1 MVKLLREGIS
11 ILITHTPFWLKVLS
25 CKAKVLGFTLSLFCK
40 RTMSTRWADLSRADK
55 LVKMECARLKIPCPP
70 FMPKPDKIAEM
81 ECARMKIP
89 CPPSKPVPKGG
100 APIASPSASSNGWTP
115 SLRASSAP
123 PKKGRVVLTPGPR
136 ASSDVRNNPKA
147 EPAAPPKKE
156 KKQRTLEQKMAKKA
170 KNLKGSLRRAG
181 KLPVSS
187 VDPPSTEHHRSAMA
201 MADTSGDMD
210 VDAGKTASTPEKP
223 AASRKKSSPRTS
235 RSRHPSRSSSGSR
248 SSTSYSEE
256 DGEVS
261 KEKKEEKAEKKVEV
275 LPPQAIGSAEV
286 EVQTA
291 ETAELLKGM
300 KLEPSDGV
308 EYSVAFRT
316 KILDIAKDLVTWE
329 DSKELNGSKLVRAGH
344 RLVELGLSVEG
355 KTI

>member
-89 CPPSKPVPKGG
+89 CPPPKPVPKGG

-115 SLRASSAP
+115 SLRASSAPP

-201 MADTSGDMD
+201 ETSGDMD

-223 AASRKKSSPRTS
+223 AAPRKKSSPRTS

-275 LPPQAIGSAEV
+275 PPPQAIVSAEV

-291 ETAELLKGM
+291 ETAELMKVM